1 MRHNAITASH
11 RLWNPAHEPSA
22 VVGSGEVIEFE
33 TIEASGGQFTP
44 DSTSDTVAAADWDL
58 IYPLT
63 GPVHVK
69 DADPGDTLEIEFMDM
84 HTADWGWTAVIP
96 GLGLLPED
104 FPGPH
109 FHAWDLANGKFADFH
124 DIVRLPIRPFCGLVG
139 VCPDVETPTSVIPP
153 GDFGGNI
160 DCRDLITG
168 TKLYLPVKVPG
179 ALLSLGDSHATQGD
193 GEVCGSAI
201 EASMHG
207 AIRVTLHKDRPITS
221 PHFTTKGPLRPGI
234 EDRGYYSTMGV
245 GPDLMTATRDAARA
259 MIEHMSKEYKL
270 DPLDAYLLC
279 STVVDLKITEV
290 VDTPNWI
297 VSAYLP
303 RSVIL

>member
-1 MRHNAITASH
+1 M
-11 RLWNPAHEPSA
+11 
-22 VVGSGEVIEFE
+22 
-33 TIEASGGQFTP
+33 
-44 DSTSDTVAAADWDL
+44 
-58 IYPLT
+58 
-63 GPVHVK
+63 
-69 DADPGDTLEIEFMDM
+69 
-84 HTADWGWTAVIP
+84 
-96 GLGLLPED
+96 
-104 FPGPH
+104 
-109 FHAWDLANGKFADFH
+109 
-124 DIVRLPIRPFCGLVG
+124 
-139 VCPDVETPTSVIPP
+139 
-153 GDFGGNI
+153 GNI

-221 PHFTTKGPLRPGI
+221 PHFTTNGPLRPGI